1 MVGQFSHVTCTEL
14 MPLVD
19 VGGTWAADW
28 PGGRAASALMTW
40 RRKFGARKGRRGGT
54 GVKESGIKERTQIQE
69 LGHATSSPNSPVGR
83 GCPTWMLPERQAPPG
98 PLQNRGGPPEKRAK
112 TKGEEGVMSS
122 AGRPQKK
129 SYNGALGSGRPF
141 PELTWSSAAL
151 SRLLRASSFLR
162 QSARTL

>member
-1 MVGQFSHVTCTEL
+1 M
-14 MPLVD
+14 
-19 VGGTWAADW
+19 
-28 PGGRAASALMTW
+28 
-40 RRKFGARKGRRGGT
+40 
-54 GVKESGIKERTQIQE
+54 KESGIKERTQIQE